1 MFVPNTAQGTLKLK
15 IYSLF
20 IWNWYLNRC
29 LHFYLLNLAP
39 LHGFFENKSNVF
51 IHGLRAP
58 VWGAL
63 SHTLFPSLCLLF
75 PDSLDPSA
83 LESLFWLFFLPRSYP
98 NHLIEYCKPSSPQH
112 PWFPAPL
119 TLLYV
124 FLHSTHL
131 LLAYTFISQQ
141 IWVFIGCVFSLP
153 SLPQKRGLWMQGPVL
168 TIVPQLPKK
177 MLGIQKTISMC
188 WVNC

>member
-1 MFVPNTAQGTLKLK
+1 MFVPNTAQGILKLK

-20 IWNWYLNRC
+20 TWNWYLNRC

-39 LHGFFENKSNVF
+39 LHGFLFSENKSNVF

-63 SHTLFPSLCLLF
+63 FHTFFPSLCLLF
-75 PDSLDPSA
+75 PDSSDPSA

-112 PWFPAPL
+112 PWFPPHPPYFALCVSPQ
-119 TLLYV
+119 
-124 FLHSTHL
+124 HS
-131 LLAYTFISQQ
+131 S
-141 IWVFIGCVFSLP
+141 P
-153 SLPQKRGLWMQGPVL
+153 SSIYIYYP
-168 TIVPQLPKK
+168 TN
-177 MLGIQKTISMC
+177 LGIYWVRFLFAFPPSKERSMNAGAC
-188 WVNC
+188 VNHCAPAA